1 MSSPHLKVTL
11 LVETLA
17 PGKVVASIL
26 EFPHCQVEAENRE
39 AAISSSYPQGV
50 VHLQTTFLERLKH
63 IEAISWDVPI
73 QPSEPEWMKFAGVFR
88 DDPDFQEI
96 MEAIR
101 AERASD
107 DDSEVDPS
115 YYL

>member
-1 MSSPHLKVTL
+1 MVSSPDRLSNPHLKVTL

-17 PGKVVASIL
+17 PGQVVASIL
-26 EFPHCQVEAENRE
+26 EFPHCRIEAETRE
-39 AAISSSYPQGV
+39 SAIAQ
-50 VHLQTTFLERLKH
+50 LQATFLERLKH

-73 QPSEPEWMKFAGVFR
+73 QTSEPDWVKFVGVFQ
-88 DDPDFQEI
+88 DDPEFQEI

-101 AERASD
+101 AERTSE

>member
-1 MSSPHLKVTL
+1 MVTRSDISPSSHLTVTL

-17 PGKVVASIL
+17 PGKVSASIL
-26 EFPHCQVEAENRE
+26 EFPHYRVEAETRE
-39 AAISSSYPQGV
+39 GAIAQ
-50 VHLQTTFLERLKH
+50 LQATFLERLKH
-63 IEAISWDVPI
+63 IEAISWNVPT
-73 QPSEPEWMKFAGVFR
+73 SEPDWMKFVGVFR

-96 MEAIR
+96 IEALQ
-101 AERASD
+101 ADRASD